1 MGIRHGDISVA
12 NMMWDRSEEKG
23 VLNDFDLAK
32 LVSQTKPIGQNEVTG
47 TLPFMALDLL
57 NEQAMKGLIAPLY
70 RHEAESFTWVLI
82 YLCYTVTK
90 TGDHFGLNVNR
101 FIKKWFSTSPDL
113 IQVAKLHLGSFW
125 DDPEL
130 NPHLHSKFA
139 PLARRLYRFWKSQFL
154 DRESA
159 IERYRSAKEEAAMK
173 GDEMV
178 AIGEDPPFTL
188 PTEPVAILEPY
199 EETEEETLWWQL
211 IAEHYTALDRECFR
225 DVNHLWAAYKTM
237 QWPEVDNKDL
247 SARVN

>member
-1 MGIRHGDISVA
+1 MGIRHVDVSVA
-12 NMMWDRSEEKG
+12 NMLWDKGKEKG
-23 VLNDFDLAK
+23 VLSDFDLAK
-32 LVSQTKPIGQNEVTG
+32 PVSQITG

-70 RHEAESFTWVLI
+70 RHEAESFTRVLI
-82 YLCYTVTK
+82 YLCYTVAK
-90 TGDHFGLNVNR
+90 TGDHFSLNVNR
-101 FIKKWFSTSPDL
+101 FIKQWFSTSSVTIRGSKVDL
-113 IQVAKLHLGSFW
+113 GRFW

-139 PLARRLYRFWKSQFL
+139 PLARRLYSFWKYQYHK
-154 DRESA
+154 RQAA
-159 IERYRSAKEEAAMK
+159 IEDYRRAKRRLAMK

-211 IAEHYTALDRECFR
+211 IAEHYTAFDRESFR
-225 DVNHLWAAYKTM
+225 DVNHLWAAYKNM
-237 QWPEVDNKDL
+237 QWPEVDDKDL
-247 SARVN
+247 EACCGNLIP